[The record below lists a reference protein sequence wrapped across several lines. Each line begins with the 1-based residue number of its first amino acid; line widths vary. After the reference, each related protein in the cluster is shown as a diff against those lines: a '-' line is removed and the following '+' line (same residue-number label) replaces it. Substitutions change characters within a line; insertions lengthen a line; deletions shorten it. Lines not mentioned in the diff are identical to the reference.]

1 MAKNSLKVAAIQ
13 MSCNKDVNAN
23 FERAKKF
30 AELAAKRDAELIA
43 FGELG
48 FYEWFCAEIN
58 EDVLELAEA
67 VDGKLIPK
75 ICALAKNTGVA
86 IITPLFE
93 KAEDKYY
100 NSMVVI
106 DASGELKGVYR
117 QAHVPQ
123 LVNWEQRSYFQASGE
138 LKIFELCGW
147 KVGVQIGWDN
157 FFPEGARALALM
169 GAELI
174 IAPTASGANSEDLW
188 QRAIS
193 ANALFNGLYI
203 VRANRTGKEKKVS
216 FYGSS
221 FCADPV
227 GDIVAGP
234 LGESD
239 GVLICELDKS
249 AVIWARKMW
258 PFFADRKPEMYKG
271 ITDKRI
277 SEDRDERG

>member
-1 MAKNSLKVAAIQ
+1 
-13 MSCNKDVNAN
+13 MSCNKDVGTN

-30 AELAAKRDAELIA
+30 VELAAKRDAELVA
-43 FGELG
+43 FGELS
-48 FYEWFCAEIN
+48 FYEWFCAEISEN
-58 EDVLELAEA
+58 VFELAEA
-67 VDGKLIPK
+67 VDGELISK
-75 ICALAKNTGVA
+75 ICALAKNAGVA
-86 IITPLFE
+86 IIAPLFE
-93 KAEDKYY
+93 KVENKYH

-106 DASGELKGVYR
+106 DASGEIKGVYR
-117 QAHVPQ
+117 QAHIPQ
-123 LVNWEQRSYFQASGE
+123 LVNWEQRSYFESSNE

-147 KVGVQIGWDN
+147 KIGVQIGWDN
-157 FFPEGARALALM
+157 FFPESARALALM

-193 ANALFNGLYI
+193 ANALFNSVYI
-203 VRANRTGKEKKVS
+203 VRVNRTGKEEKVT

-227 GDIVAGP
+227 GDLAAGP

-258 PFFADRKPEMYKG
+258 PFFQDRKPEIYME
-271 ITDKRI
+271 ITKKI
-277 SEDRDERG
+277 SEDKDERG